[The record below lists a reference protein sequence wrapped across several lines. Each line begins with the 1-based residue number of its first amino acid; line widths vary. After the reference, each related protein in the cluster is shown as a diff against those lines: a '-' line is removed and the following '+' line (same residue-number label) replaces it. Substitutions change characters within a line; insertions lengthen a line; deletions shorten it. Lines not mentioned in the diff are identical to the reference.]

1 MQEDFSYL
9 SSGLILVRKK
19 ENRDLMR
26 IIDEINSE
34 ENEKA
39 QSTNG

>member
-1 MQEDFSYL
+1 MSKDFSYL
-9 SSGLILVRKK
+9 SSELILVRTKD
-19 ENRDLMR
+19 NLDLMK

-39 QSTNG
+39 QSTND

>member
-1 MQEDFSYL
+1 MEDYSYL
-9 SSGLILVRKK
+9 SSELILVRKK

-34 ENEKA
+34 ENKEA
-39 QSTNG
+39 QGNS

>member
-9 SSGLILVRKK
+9 SSELILVRKK
-19 ENRDLMR
+19 ENLDLMK

-34 ENEKA
+34 EKEREED
-39 QSTNG
+39 

>member
-9 SSGLILVRKK
+9 SSELILVRKK
-19 ENRDLMR
+19 ENLDLMK

-34 ENEKA
+34 EKERED
-39 QSTNG
+39 